1 MPDERVVVR
10 EVAWLEIFPW
20 LILLRT
26 FRIAAQPKLL
36 VVAAAGALVTWLGFL
51 AIGYVFSGTRDDT
64 LKTQIE
70 LLTEPPLD
78 WIPRAEL
85 KRLPK
90 ESTKPIAQ
98 DKSGSQTSGPDGAPA
113 TSTALADLPITVQSS
128 AAEAQQALM
137 ARSLGD
143 IPMYR
148 PWERLSRPY
157 YALFKSDLTIT
168 GFAFHFL
175 CAVWVAVVWTL
186 CGGVICRTAAMQL
199 AAEEKISLGRALKHV
214 QAKWLAYFLGP
225 VGTLLTFVVVTLLIG
240 AVGFILR
247 AEVGL
252 LIGALLWPIV
262 LALGTLGTL
271 LLAGIFFGW
280 PLMWAAVGVEHSDHY
295 DALSRS
301 FTYVLSRPLHF
312 LFYLVV
318 TAAIGTLGWLAAA
331 AFAETVIY
339 LSAWAACR
347 GAHPELFGQIMSV
360 VPHPWPGAVWP
371 EVDLND
377 VDGPAW
383 AGLQVIRFWSSLVH
397 LLVVGF
403 VFSYFWTAACGTY
416 LLLRYH
422 VDGNELDDIMVDDD
436 ETPRELPPLGTDS
449 QGVPTAP
456 GEDVESTPGE

>member
-1 MPDERVVVR
+1 MPEERVAVR

-36 VVAAAGALVTWLGFL
+36 VIAAAGVLLSWLGFSS
-51 AIGYVFSGTRDDT
+51 IGYVFSGTSDAALRGH
-64 LKTQIE
+64 IE
-70 LLTEPPLD
+70 RMRESPLH
-78 WIPRAEL
+78 WIP
-85 KRLPK
+85 
-90 ESTKPIAQ
+90 
-98 DKSGSQTSGPDGAPA
+98 
-113 TSTALADLPITVQSS
+113 S
-128 AAEAQQALM
+128 AASVASDPTASTSLPTPTLQVETNEKLAVPARMEQVSGADAQKAL
-137 ARSLGD
+137 LGLTLD
-143 IPMYR
+143 DVPLYH

-157 YALFKSDLTIT
+157 LALFASDLSIT

-186 CGGVICRTAAMQL
+186 CGGLICRTAAMQL

-225 VGTLLTFVVVTLLIG
+225 VGTLLAFLIIAL
-240 AVGFILR
+240 AVGAAGVLLR
-247 AEVGL
+247 ADVGL
-252 LIGALLWPIV
+252 LLGAILWPVV
-262 LALGTLGTL
+262 LGLGTLGTL
-271 LLAGIFFGW
+271 ILAGIFFGW

-312 LFYLVV
+312 LFYLTV

-339 LSAWAACR
+339 LSAWSACR
-347 GAHPELFGQIMSV
+347 GAQPELFGQIMTV
-360 VPHPWPGAVWP
+360 VPHPWPWIHWP
-371 EVDLND
+371 AEDLSN
-377 VDGPAW
+377 VGGTAW
-383 AGLQVIRFWSSLVH
+383 AGLQVIRFWSSAVN

-403 VFSYFWTAACGTY
+403 VFSYFWTAACGCY

-422 VDGNELDDIMVDDD
+422 VDGNELDDIVLD
-436 ETPRELPPLGTDS
+436 EDEEPHELPPLTNDA

-456 GEDVESTPGE
+456 NDEAESAPEE

>member
-1 MPDERVVVR
+1 MPEERVVVR

-36 VVAAAGALVTWLGFL
+36 VVAAAGALLTWLGFWS
-51 AIGYVFSGTRDDT
+51 IGYVFSGTKDDA
-64 LKTQIE
+64 LGRQIE
-70 LLTEPPLD
+70 AATTSPLEWISPEPVTTARSDVPASD
-78 WIPRAEL
+78 NVVQPPAEVTATADTAPPF
-85 KRLPK
+85 LPP
-90 ESTKPIAQ
+90 E
-98 DKSGSQTSGPDGAPA
+98 
-113 TSTALADLPITVQSS
+113 LS
-128 AAEAQQALM
+128 AAEAQQTM
-137 ARSLGD
+137 MGWTLGD
-143 IPMYR
+143 VPIYG

-157 YALFKSDLTIT
+157 YSLFKSDLSIT

-175 CAVWVAVVWTL
+175 CALWVAMVWTF
-186 CGGVICRTAAMQL
+186 CGGLICRTAAMQL
-199 AAEEKISLGRALKHV
+199 AAEEKISLGRAMRHV

-225 VGTLLTFVVVTLLIG
+225 VGTLLAFLVIALAVG
-240 AVGFILR
+240 AAGFILR

-252 LIGALLWPIV
+252 LIGAILWPIV
-262 LALGTLGTL
+262 LGLGTLGTL
-271 LLAGIFFGW
+271 ILAGVFFGW

-312 LFYLVV
+312 LFYLFV
-318 TAAIGTLGWLAAA
+318 TAVIGTLGWLAAA

-347 GAHPELFGQIMSV
+347 GAQPELFEQIMAV
-360 VPHPWPGAVWP
+360 VPHPWPGPGADWP
-371 EVDLND
+371 AVDLSN

-403 VFSYFWTAACGTY
+403 VFSYFWTAACGCY

-422 VDGNELDDIMVDDD
+422 VDGNELDDIVLDDDD
-436 ETPRELPPLGTDS
+436 EPHKLPPLGTDS

-456 GEDVESTPGE
+456 SDGAEAESDE